1 MVIRKSIVI
10 VAVVLVLGLLSV
22 GAGIAAEFTRVQAS
36 HIHIVD
42 NKCEHPISA
51 YGLAITAAAA
61 LVLLRIVVRVAT
73 GRGYGCYM
81 VIRKSIVI
89 VAVVLVLGLLSVGAG
104 IAAEFTRVQASHIHI
119 VDNKCEHPSSP
130 AMGLAI
136 TAAAALVLLRIVV
149 RVATGRGYGCCRTL
163 PHVPKLIR
171 YCIILAW
178 LMSFVAVGQF
188 ITGAKLCNRKG
199 LKVSSTGEYSCYA
212 VLKPGLFSSAAFEAL
227 TSLCLTL
234 FYYLVIASSQN
245 EPTKPPGSEYHSSV
259 LLLNDPAMAGFAH
272 THGPLGISLPE
283 SMRCSEDTRCS
294 DDTCC
299 SEGVVSCGL
308 LTVFLFSPSEITTTD
323 VMSVGDEGVV
333 STSITMVLGGNKSST
348 GHLNLSQQMIV
359 FSLLAWMK
367 IDKGEIIY
375 NDHVTRLTDIP
386 RKKYVAYL
394 RFISCVLEMLL
405 NTDYIHD
412 KSFGSTPTVL
422 MGKKKKT
429 RTVTKPKPKS
439 QGPEASGVT
448 PNKLKATKQTK
459 PKKTSLILTKLKLTK
474 EKEPSEGTNTSQ
486 SVSAGHVPSPQDT
499 EENIQPAVMGPPN
512 SPPKE
517 GIRKSKLFPE
527 ETNTDP
533 KDAEGNTQPADKGL
547 PSTPK
552 DITHQSQSLFRG
564 IHKSKLLPE
573 GTLTDPQDP
582 RRNIQLIGMR
592 FPSLVTDHSIT
603 GTKYQVDQTQSTR
616 FEVSYPDQNKVKTSL
631 EVEPDVIPPIQS
643 LRDFKFLI
651 EDSEDDLKDL
661 SDEEFFEAGYE
672 METDLPHVMKEH
684 SHPPS
689 STDKAKH
696 KESDAS
702 YADLRAEIEAFN
714 DEAYKSQ
721 GNIDTSLRNYE
732 RTEAVKE
739 DPKLNAKVLAATD
752 VCMKNSTSLTKL
764 NFHMK
769 EFINTYHQSS
779 TNLLNLTKMIRK
791 KNVTGL
797 MHIVEAIQNTVNA
810 QAAYRD
816 TLDESYKSLAWNAG
830 PRLTKIELTQESI
843 KSDIASFKISITD
856 IKAMVTEIFWENSTH
871 IVSEEER
878 NTEEEN
884 ETTSQPKGEQVDMV
898 TKEVKAPEHEPR
910 SFKLLPFKLSLQ
922 QLIIPA
928 SRKVSQDPDALV
940 LIEYMIEGK
949 MVQITHDKL
958 QVYLDKTEK
967 MEQTM
972 WEAELNNPEI
982 MRLLLRWDQ
991 QVVSELL
998 RKLNKRTLHYTRSHI
1013 QSEVDSQQSETNQNR
1028 VALKLPVLKNGM
1040 ETDDFRA
1047 LRMED
1052 TNLKLLRRLPSAWNN
1067 IALIM
1072 RNKSDLDTLSMVDLY
1087 NNLRVYESEIKG
1099 QSNSSQDFRMW
1110 GGGALLL
1117 SSENTYFL
1125 HLQLDNK
1132 DLEQI
1137 DTDDLEEKDLKWQ
1150 VAMLTM
1156 KSDPFARG
1164 YAGHQGIRGIRIR
1177 DVLQVGLYHWSSCK
1191 CLVVHDRWE
1200 CYQMGL
1206 ESLEARIV
1214 VHEKNEAV
1222 YQEDIGF
1229 LKYDVQVKD
1238 ISIKDLKNQL
1248 EEALK
1253 EKDDLKL
1260 KLMKNLKNH
1269 QRI

>member
-22 GAGIAAEFTRVQAS
+22 GAGIAAEFTRV
-36 HIHIVD
+36 
-42 NKCEHPISA
+42 K
-51 YGLAITAAAA
+51 
-61 LVLLRIVVRVAT
+61 
-73 GRGYGCYM
+73 
-81 VIRKSIVI
+81 
-89 VAVVLVLGLLSVGAG
+89 
-104 IAAEFTRVQASHIHI
+104 ASHIHI

-227 TSLCLTL
+227 TSL
-234 FYYLVIASSQN
+234 
-245 EPTKPPGSEYHSSV
+245 YHSSV
-259 LLLNDPAMAGFAH
+259 LLLNDPAIAGFVH
-272 THGPLGISLPE
+272 THGPLGMPLPE

-333 STSITMVLGGNKSST
+333 STSITMVLGGNKSSA

-359 FSLLAWMK
+359 FSLLAWIK

-422 MGKKKKT
+422 MST
-429 RTVTKPKPKS
+429 
-439 QGPEASGVT
+439 
-448 PNKLKATKQTK
+448 
-459 PKKTSLILTKLKLTK
+459 
-474 EKEPSEGTNTSQ
+474 
-486 SVSAGHVPSPQDT
+486 GHVPSPQDT

-517 GIRKSKLFPE
+517 GIRKSKLLPE
-527 ETNTDP
+527 GTNTGL

-552 DITHQSQSLFRG
+552 DVTHQSQSLFRG

-573 GTLTDPQDP
+573 GTLTDPHDP
-582 RRNIQLIGMR
+582 RRKIQIIGMR
-592 FPSLVTDHSIT
+592 LPSLVTDHSIT

-616 FEVSYPDQNKVKTSL
+616 FEVSYPDQNKDKTSL

-661 SDEEFFEAGYE
+661 SDGEFFEVGYK
-672 METDLPHVMKEH
+672 METDLPHFMKEH

-689 STDKAKH
+689 STDKDRV
-696 KESDAS
+696 S
-702 YADLRAEIEAFN
+702 I
-714 DEAYKSQ
+714 Q
-721 GNIDTSLRNYE
+721 GIHLKGINTILTNLH
-732 RTEAVKE
+732 TVQEAVKE
-739 DPKLNAKVLAATD
+739 DPKLNVKVLVATD

-791 KNVTGL
+791 ENVTGL

-810 QAAYRD
+810 QAAHRD
-816 TLDESYKSLAWNAG
+816 TLAESYKSLAWNAG

-843 KSDIASFKISITD
+843 KSNIASFKISITD
-856 IKAMVTEIFWENSTH
+856 IKAMVTEIFWENSAH
-871 IVSEEER
+871 IVSKEER
-878 NTEEEN
+878 HTKEEN
-884 ETTSQPKGEQVDMV
+884 ETPSQPKGEQVDMV

-922 QLIIPA
+922 QLIIPQQQSLLKLKE

-972 WEAELNNPEI
+972 WEAELNKPGI
-982 MRLLLRWDQ
+982 IRCFG
-991 QVVSELL
+991 V
-998 RKLNKRTLHYTRSHI
+998 
-1013 QSEVDSQQSETNQNR
+1013 
-1028 VALKLPVLKNGM
+1028 P
-1040 ETDDFRA
+1040 
-1047 LRMED
+1047 MED
-1052 TNLKLLRRLPSAWNN
+1052 
-1067 IALIM
+1067 I
-1072 RNKSDLDTLSMVDLY
+1072 
-1087 NNLRVYESEIKG
+1087 
-1099 QSNSSQDFRMW
+1099 
-1110 GGGALLL
+1110 
-1117 SSENTYFL
+1117 
-1125 HLQLDNK
+1125 
-1132 DLEQI
+1132 
-1137 DTDDLEEKDLKWQ
+1137 LEE
-1150 VAMLTM
+1150 
-1156 KSDPFARG
+1156 
-1164 YAGHQGIRGIRIR
+1164 
-1177 DVLQVGLYHWSSCK
+1177 
-1191 CLVVHDRWE
+1191 VVTVTKVELIH
-1200 CYQMGL
+1200 
-1206 ESLEARIV
+1206 
-1214 VHEKNEAV
+1214 
-1222 YQEDIGF
+1222 F
-1229 LKYDVQVKD
+1229 
-1238 ISIKDLKNQL
+1238 
-1248 EEALK
+1248 
-1253 EKDDLKL
+1253 
-1260 KLMKNLKNH
+1260 
-1269 QRI
+1269 